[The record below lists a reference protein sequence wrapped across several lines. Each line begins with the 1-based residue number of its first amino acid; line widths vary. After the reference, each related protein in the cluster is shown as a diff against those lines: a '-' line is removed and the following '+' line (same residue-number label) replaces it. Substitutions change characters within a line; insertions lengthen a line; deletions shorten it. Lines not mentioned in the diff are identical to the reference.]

1 MRFIALAFVL
11 VLALGCVQAYPLHG
25 VNGAV
30 NCTLFGVTKVPIP
43 GQDPNATVQ
52 ECALKV
58 DVGLIGTRNAT
69 FELVDSKD
77 KAFSPELSLT
87 RALQPGRQLLAFVVP
102 KDSLFKLFKVSPS
115 EGNPFAINW
124 WNTPKKISGDIT
136 LRYYGVVDT
145 RMNPNEQS
153 VAYDVKITN
162 NGTNPVYISPE
173 NFTLLDQWGWEYY
186 TIDGFSPTNLE
197 AKKSARVKVNFSSL
211 SPLSK
216 PASLVYEY
224 LTSNPIAIDL
234 EKDTGQLSDAQVY
247 GTNTPSTVATPAAVQ
262 SAPIQVVQSP
272 IKSPIQAI
280 QSPIQTPIQT
290 PIQSRIQSPIQA
302 VPQISSNIGKSLAD
316 QINATKERLANMGRP
331 GGNSSIGGQINS
343 SVKDA
348 MARLEKM
355 KKGLPHGQNNTSQS
369 TGSPTIATGQ

>member
-1 MRFIALAFVL
+1 MRSIALAFVL
-11 VLALGCVQAYPLHG
+11 MLTLGCVQAYPLHG
-25 VNGAV
+25 GNGAV

-43 GQDPNATVQ
+43 GQNPNATVQ
-52 ECALKV
+52 ECTLKV

-77 KAFSPELSLT
+77 KVNGPDFSMSKT
-87 RALQPGRQLLAFVVP
+87 LQPGRQLLAFVVP

-124 WNTPKKISGDIT
+124 WNTPKKIRGDII

-145 RMNPNEQS
+145 RMDPNEQS

-162 NGTNPVYISPE
+162 NGTSPLYISPE

-186 TIDGFSPTNLE
+186 TIDGFSPTYLE
-197 AKKSARVKVNFSSL
+197 AQKSARVKVNFSSL

-216 PASLVYEY
+216 PSSLVYEY

-234 EKDTGQLSDAQVY
+234 EKDSGQLSDAQVY
-247 GTNTPSTVATPAAVQ
+247 GTNTPGTVATPATVQ
-262 SAPIQVVQSP
+262 SAPTQAVQNPIQVPRSNSNVNNATGNQSSA
-272 IKSPIQAI
+272 KVGT
-280 QSPIQTPIQT
+280 QSL
-290 PIQSRIQSPIQA
+290 
-302 VPQISSNIGKSLAD
+302 KD
-316 QINATKERLANMGRP
+316 QINAAKERLANMGSPGTP
-331 GGNSSIGGQINS
+331 GGNNSVEGRISS
-343 SVKDA
+343 SVNDA
-348 MARLEKM
+348 IARLNKM
-355 KKGLPHGQNNTSQS
+355 KEGLPNGQNTSQS